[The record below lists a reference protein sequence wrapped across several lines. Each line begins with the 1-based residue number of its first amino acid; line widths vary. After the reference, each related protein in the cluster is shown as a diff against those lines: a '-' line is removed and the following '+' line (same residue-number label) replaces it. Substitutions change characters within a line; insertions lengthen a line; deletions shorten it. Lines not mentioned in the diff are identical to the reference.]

1 MGHALRPSTG
11 MGRADLE
18 VDDGHAAIGRGGSRR
33 RSWIRQVGRVLGLLG
48 GLYAGACLLLVAFE
62 GALLFHPTSLP
73 ASEAERL
80 AALPAVEPLSID
92 VEGATL
98 RGYFVHG
105 EGEAPRSTLLY
116 FGGNAEPVWRHVGAP
131 ATGSMRRYNRVYVSP
146 RGYDRSSGE
155 PSADALLADAVAIN
169 DYVAAREAVDPAA
182 IVPWGLSLGSGLAVH
197 VASERDVD
205 RVILLAPYDRL
216 ANVAA
221 GHYPLFPVRL
231 LMRNDIDSASRATG
245 IDVPVLIVHGEED
258 QIIRAAHGRALAE
271 RWAGPVELRVLPG
284 VGHND
289 LSTRPETH
297 SAIDDFL

>member
-1 MGHALRPSTG
+1 MGKAE
-11 MGRADLE
+11 LE
-18 VDDGHAAIGRGGSRR
+18 VDDGQAAIGGGGSRR
-33 RSWIRQVGRVLGLLG
+33 RTWGRRVGRGLGLLG

-62 GALLFHPTSLP
+62 GALLFHPTSLS

-98 RGYFVHG
+98 RGHFVHG
-105 EGEAPRSTLLY
+105 EGEAPRPTLLY
-116 FGGNAEPVWRHVGAP
+116 FGGNAEPVWRRVGVP
-131 ATGSMRRYNRVYVSP
+131 ATERIRRYNRVYVSP

-155 PSADALLADAVAIN
+155 PSADALLADALAMY
-169 DYVAAREAVDPAA
+169 DHVAAREAVDPAA
-182 IVPWGLSLGSGLAVH
+182 IVPWGLSLGSGPAVH

-205 RVILLAPYDRL
+205 RVVLLAPFDRL
-216 ANVAA
+216 AAVAA

-231 LMRNDIDSASRATG
+231 LMRNDIDSASKAPG
-245 IDVPVLIVHGEED
+245 IDVPVLVVHGEED
-258 QIIRAAHGRALAE
+258 RIIPAARGRALAE
-271 RWAGPVELRVLPG
+271 RWAGPVELRLLPG

-289 LSTRPETH
+289 LSTHPDTQ